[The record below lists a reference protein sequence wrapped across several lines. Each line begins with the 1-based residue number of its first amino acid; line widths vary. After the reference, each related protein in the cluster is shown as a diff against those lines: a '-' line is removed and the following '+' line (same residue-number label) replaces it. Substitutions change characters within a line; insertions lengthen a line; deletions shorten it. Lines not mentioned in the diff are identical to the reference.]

1 MVIAVGFPLAAAGA
15 RSTGG
20 FLIAPPRPDGN
31 DLPRR
36 AATESAGTVHGN
48 MDLTLG
54 EFGWNGFFQA
64 QLDGDEPQT
73 GRLAR
78 VMAVHRDR
86 IDVAGPGIE
95 ARIRPFHGDPGAEED
110 AATIGDWLVVGESGE
125 RAVRRLARSSLIKR
139 RAAGRERRVQLIAAN
154 VDTLFIVTSCNQ
166 DFNPARLERYL
177 ALAQASGVM
186 AVVVLTK
193 ADLADDP
200 AHYGA
205 EARALM
211 PGLLVE
217 TIDARD
223 REDVAAL
230 APWVGRGQ
238 TVALVGS
245 SGVGK
250 STILNALVGGE
261 VQKTREAR
269 EDDDRGRH
277 TTAVRSLHRLPTGGW
292 LADMPGMREV
302 RLTNVREGVED
313 VFADIAALAASCR
326 FSDCRHRDEPGCAVR
341 AAIEAGALDP
351 DQLDRYLKLAAE
363 DRHNSETIAGRRA
376 RERAFGR
383 TVRQASQERQRRG
396 KE

>member
-1 MVIAVGFPLAAAGA
+1 
-15 RSTGG
+15 
-20 FLIAPPRPDGN
+20 
-31 DLPRR
+31 
-36 AATESAGTVHGN
+36 

-54 EFGWNGFFQA
+54 EFGWNGFFEA
-64 QLDGDEPQT
+64 QLDGDEPRT

-154 VDTLFIVTSCNQ
+154 VDTLFIVSSCNQ
-166 DFNPARLERYL
+166 DFNLARLERFL
-177 ALAQASGVM
+177 ALARASDVS

-193 ADLADDP
+193 ADLADD
-200 AHYGA
+200 A
-205 EARALM
+205 ERYAAAARGLM
-211 PGLLVE
+211 QGLLAL

-223 REDVAAL
+223 REEVALL
-230 APWVGRGQ
+230 APWVGTGQ
-238 TVALVGS
+238 TVAMVGS

-250 STILNALVGGE
+250 STIINTLAGRHIR
-261 VQKTREAR
+261 KTRAAR
-269 EDDDRGRH
+269 ADDDRGRH

-302 RLTNVREGVED
+302 RLANVREGVED

-363 DRHNSETIAGRRA
+363 DRHNTQTIAGRRA
-376 RERAFGR
+376 RERAFGKM
-383 TVRQASQERQRRG
+383 VREVSKERQRRE